1 MYLDEKITEEE
12 FDRQRTEIDK
22 EISSIQELLTELES
36 DINLERLKNNT
47 SLQVRK
53 MASEGKVDEFNKE
66 LFDLLINKIIELLWI

>member
-12 FDRQRTEIDK
+12 FDGQRTEIDK
-22 EISSIQELLTELES
+22 EILSIQELLTKLEL

-53 MASEGKVDEFNKE
+53 MASEGRVDKYRF
-66 LFDLLINKIIELLWI
+66 L

>member
-12 FDRQRTEIDK
+12 FDGQRTKIDK
-22 EISSIQELLTELES
+22 EILSIQELLTELEL

-53 MASEGKVDEFNKE
+53 MTSECKVDEYRF
-66 LFDLLINKIIELLWI
+66 LRFF